1 MIRYIGRRLLLALP
15 VLLGTSFLIFAMV
28 YALPGDPIRAL
39 AGDQPLPPEVVAQLR
54 AEHNLDDPLLLQYGK
69 YLLQLVQGD
78 LGTDFAGNPV
88 SETIAQRLPIT
99 ARLAIVAI
107 LFEIIFGVTAG
118 VMCALYKNS
127 WFDNLVLVS
136 TTMVVS
142 VPVFVLAFM
151 AQWVFGFQL
160 GLFPV
165 AGIAHG
171 WFSLILPGLVLA
183 SLSMAY
189 VARLT
194 RTSMAETMGADHVR
208 TARSKGISEARVVTR
223 HGLRNSLIP
232 IVTFIG
238 ADLGAMMGGAIVTES
253 VFNIPGIGRS
263 VFDAVRN
270 QEGAVV
276 VGIVTMMVFFFVFF
290 NLIVDVLYGVLDP
303 RIRYE

>member
-1 MIRYIGRRLLLALP
+1 MVRYVGRRLLMALP

-54 AEHNLDDPLLLQYGK
+54 AEHNLDDPLLLQYVK
-69 YLLQLVQGD
+69 YLGQLLQGN

-88 SETIAQRLPIT
+88 AETIGLRLPIT

-107 LFEIIFGVTAG
+107 IFEIIFGITAG
-118 VMCALYKNS
+118 VLCALYKNS

-136 TTMVVS
+136 TTVLVS
-142 VPVFVLAFM
+142 VPVFVLAFL
-151 AQWVFGFQL
+151 AQWLFGFQL
-160 GLFPV
+160 GWFPV
-165 AGIAHG
+165 AGIANG
-171 WFSLILPGLVLA
+171 WFSLILPGMVLA
-183 SLSMAY
+183 ALSMAY

-194 RTSMAETMGADHVR
+194 RTSMVETLGADHVR
-208 TARSKGISEARVVTR
+208 TARSKGITELRVVTR
-223 HGLRNSLIP
+223 HGLRNALIP
-232 IVTFIG
+232 VVTFIG

-253 VFNIPGIGRS
+253 VFNIPGIGRA

-270 QEGAVV
+270 QEGPVV
-276 VGIVTMMVFFFVFF
+276 VGIVTMMVFFFIFF
-290 NLIVDVLYGVLDP
+290 NLVVDVLYGVLDP